1 MLEAVVGEVLEDVK
15 SLAGGDIPVSLL
27 LDFREK
33 PGFDECPSAAK
44 RKKKKGIIIPITD
57 APEDLRHF
65 PALISQPTLL

>member
-15 SLAGGDIPVSLL
+15 SLTGGDIPVSLL

-44 RKKKKGIIIPITD
+44 KKEKG
-57 APEDLRHF
+57 LLF
-65 PALISQPTLL
+65 PSLMLLKI